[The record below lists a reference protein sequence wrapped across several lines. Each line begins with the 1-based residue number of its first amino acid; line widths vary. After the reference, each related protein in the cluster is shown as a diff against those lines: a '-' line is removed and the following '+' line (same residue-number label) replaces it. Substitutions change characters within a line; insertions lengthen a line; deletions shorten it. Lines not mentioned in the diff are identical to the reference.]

1 MYQNETRTSI
11 LLEVTD
17 TFCQWEFFLMIY
29 DDSQLNVLEAQL
41 TFERELI
48 LDWDEEMYYSD
59 LCLRE
64 IECSQCDV
72 SGDQQTSG

>member
-1 MYQNETRTSI
+1 MRT
-11 LLEVTD
+11 
-17 TFCQWEFFLMIY
+17 Y
-29 DDSQLNVLEAQL
+29 DDSQLDVLEAQL

-48 LDWDEEMYYSD
+48 LDWTEECAYSD
-59 LCLRE
+59 LCVRE